1 MAVDPA
7 DREASK
13 GPDEASEEA
22 KSKSQLKREH
32 HDVKDL
38 GERLLG
44 LAPRVLAALA
54 LDEAVLDAL
63 AAARGLKHGARQRQL
78 RHLANLLVDAEDP
91 ARILSALE
99 RMEKP
104 SQDEIRTLHR
114 LERWRDAL
122 LAGDASTYDEI
133 AAAIPDYD
141 RGLVRQLAQAARQE
155 REAGRPPRSARRLYA
170 YLRDAS
176 TSAASP

>member
-1 MAVDPA
+1 MAVEPA
-7 DREASK
+7 DRETWD
-13 GPDEASEEA
+13 GFDEA

-44 LAPRVLAALA
+44 LSPRVLAALA

-63 AAARGLKHGARQRQL
+63 ASARKLKHGALQRQL
-78 RHLANLLVDAEDP
+78 RHLANLLVDSGDP
-91 ARILSALE
+91 ARIRAELDRL
-99 RMEKP
+99 EKP
-104 SQDEIRTLHR
+104 SQDEIRRLHR

-122 LAGDASTYDEI
+122 IAGDATTYDEI
-133 AAAIPDYD
+133 ASVLPDYD
-141 RGLVRQLAQAARQE
+141 RGHVRQLAQAARQE

-176 TSAASP
+176 TTAST